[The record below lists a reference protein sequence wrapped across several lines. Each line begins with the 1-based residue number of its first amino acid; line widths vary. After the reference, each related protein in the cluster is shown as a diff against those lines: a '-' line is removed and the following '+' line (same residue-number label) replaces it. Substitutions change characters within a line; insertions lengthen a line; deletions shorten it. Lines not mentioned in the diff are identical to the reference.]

1 MKILQVLVLAGTRT
15 GGPVAFAGEGA
26 VELERAGES
35 VPIFTTDLALAP
47 WGWLQRQRE
56 VRREELHPSLAR
68 AQVEIFKTRFPRRLA
83 YSPDLIKA
91 LRREVPDV
99 DVVHLHNLWQYPQYA
114 GFTAAREADTPYI
127 LSPHGSFDPYL
138 RRRGRARKA
147 VMTRLWHREMT
158 ENASLIHVTTAAEQ
172 RLISDIAPE
181 VPRAIVPCG
190 LHTEE
195 FSGELPPRE
204 EFRERHLGGYDGPL
218 VVFLGRVTD
227 KKGVDVLVS
236 SMSRAREL
244 GPARLAVIGPDDS
257 GLRPRLRKLASDLG
271 VDGDV
276 DFIDAV
282 YGRER
287 LAALAAADVWA
298 LSSHTENFGI
308 AVVEA
313 MAAGCPVAI
322 SPGVNL
328 SDDVAAAEAGVI
340 APAEPRP
347 FGEALGALL
356 GDPER
361 RHELSRAGREFAARY
376 DWSQVAPQLLEMY
389 RLVAGA
395 PEGAAARS
403 PAL

>member
-1 MKILQVLVLAGTRT
+1 MRILQVLVLAGTRT

-47 WGWLQRQRE
+47 WGWLQRQRR
-56 VRREELHPSLAR
+56 VGADELHPSLAE
-68 AQVEIFKTRFPRRLA
+68 AEVEIFKTRFPRRLA
-83 YSPDLIKA
+83 YSPDLMKA
-91 LRREVPDV
+91 LRKEVPNA

-114 GFTAAREADTPYI
+114 GFTAAREADVPYI

-138 RRRGRARKA
+138 RRRGRPRKA
-147 VMTRLWHREMT
+147 VMTALWHRRMT

-181 VPRAIVPCG
+181 VPREIVPCG
-190 LHTEE
+190 VHTEE
-195 FSGELPPRE
+195 FTGELPPRE

-218 VVFLGRVTD
+218 AVFLGRVTD

-236 SMSRAREL
+236 SMKSVREHL
-244 GPARLAVIGPDDS
+244 PARLAVIGPDDS
-257 GLRPRLRKLASDLG
+257 GLRPKLRKLAADLG
-271 VDGDV
+271 IAGDV

-287 LAALAAADVWA
+287 LAALSAADVWA

-328 SDDVAAAEAGVI
+328 SDDVAVAGAGVI
-340 APAEPRP
+340 APAEPEA
-347 FGEALGALL
+347 FGEALAELL
-356 GDPER
+356 GDPAR
-361 RHELSRAGREFAARY
+361 QRVLSGAGREFAARY
-376 DWSQVAPQLLEMY
+376 DWSQVAPRLLEMY
-389 RLVAGA
+389 RRVALRGEPA
-395 PEGAAARS
+395 PAR
-403 PAL
+403 

>member
-1 MKILQVLVLAGTRT
+1 MRILQVLVLAGTRT

-47 WGWLQRQRE
+47 WGWLQRQRQ
-56 VRREELHPSLAR
+56 VAQDELHPSLAE
-68 AQVEIFKTRFPRRLA
+68 AEVEIFKTRFPRRLA
-83 YSPDLIKA
+83 YSPDLMKA
-91 LRREVPDV
+91 LRKEVPDA

-114 GFTAAREADTPYI
+114 GFTAAREADVPYI

-138 RRRGRARKA
+138 RKRGRSRKA
-147 VMTRLWHREMT
+147 LMTALWHREMT
-158 ENASLIHVTTAAEQ
+158 ENATLIHVTTAAEQ
-172 RLISDIAPE
+172 RLISDIAPD
-181 VPRAIVPCG
+181 VPREIVPCG
-190 LHTEE
+190 VHTEE
-195 FSGELPPRE
+195 FTGELPPRE

-218 VVFLGRVTD
+218 AIFLGRVTD

-236 SMSRAREL
+236 SMKTAREHVD
-244 GPARLAVIGPDDS
+244 ARLAVIGPDDS
-257 GLRPRLRKLASDLG
+257 GLRPKLRKLAADLG
-271 VDGDV
+271 VAGDV
-276 DFIDAV
+276 EFIDAV
-282 YGRER
+282 FGRER

-340 APAEPRP
+340 APAEPQA
-347 FGEALGALL
+347 FGEALAGLL

-361 RHELSRAGREFAARY
+361 RRVLSERGREFAARY
-376 DWSQVAPQLLEMY
+376 DWSQVAPRLLEMY
-389 RLVAGA
+389 RRAALTGGREPA
-395 PEGAAARS
+395 PAR
-403 PAL
+403 